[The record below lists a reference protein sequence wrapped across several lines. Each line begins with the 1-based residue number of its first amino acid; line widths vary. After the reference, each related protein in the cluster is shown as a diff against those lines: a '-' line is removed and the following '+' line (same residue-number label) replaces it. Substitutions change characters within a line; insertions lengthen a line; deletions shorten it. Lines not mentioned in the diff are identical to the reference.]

1 MKLANQNKTVL
12 IVMMVDA
19 DLVRA
24 GKE

>member
-1 MKLANQNKTVL
+1 LANQNKTVL
-12 IVMMVDA
+12 IAMMVDA